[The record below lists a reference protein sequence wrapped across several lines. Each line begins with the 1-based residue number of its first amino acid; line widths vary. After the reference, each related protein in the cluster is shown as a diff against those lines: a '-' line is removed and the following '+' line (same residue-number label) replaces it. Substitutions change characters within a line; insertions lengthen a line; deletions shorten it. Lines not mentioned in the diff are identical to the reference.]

1 MKRSKTT
8 PECGCGGFERR
19 SFIKAAAG
27 FAGSTLLGV
36 MPFRAFAQKAQAGL
50 TAANRNFIF
59 VYFQGGWDQLLGFD
73 PKDPTVFTPD
83 RVPETH
89 IMPGY
94 DRIGDPTFSTMP
106 VTPATRAGSPPPAM
120 SFGPAIGRLADHYDQ
135 MCVIRGI
142 NMTTLAHE
150 VGYRYFLTGK
160 PPVGSS
166 PRGSS
171 VATEIV
177 GQMVPAVPI
186 PSLAY
191 SIESYNEKYPGAANA
206 LRVSTSRD
214 LLLTLAPSPIA
225 LDSQIEQQLLD
236 FRGRP
241 VACESQLYDS
251 RGLVSTYT
259 QAQTQVDIAL
269 ASRLDNNFRFELAQ
283 NAGVRAQYGLP
294 GAGPYDMPAG
304 RAALAA
310 TAIKQGISQCVSI
323 TLQGN
328 LDTHFGTQLNHAN
341 NLRAGFNAL
350 GDLFTDLRNSPHPA
364 GGSFMDHTTV
374 LVFSEFSRTP
384 LINTA
389 GGRDHH
395 LTSSCLLAGA
405 GVKHNVVI
413 GASGDIDMAPG
424 RIDFTTGAPS
434 PINGLNIFP
443 DNIIA
448 TVLASA
454 NLSWENLRMGPIPAA
469 LA

>member
-1 MKRSKTT
+1 VKRHKAT
-8 PECGCGGFERR
+8 PECECGGWSRR

-36 MPFRAFAQKAQAGL
+36 MPFRAFAQQAGL
-50 TAANRNFIF
+50 TAAGRNFIF
-59 VYFQGGWDQLLGFD
+59 VYFQGGWDQLLAFD
-73 PKDPTVFTPD
+73 PKDPAVFTPD
-83 RVPETH
+83 RVAETH

-94 DRIGDPTFSTMP
+94 ERFTDATFPTMP
-106 VTPATRAGSPPPAM
+106 VRPAQRSGSAP
-120 SFGPAIGRLADHYDQ
+120 SNILFGPAIGRLADHYDL
-135 MCVIRGI
+135 MCVVRGI
-142 NMTTLAHE
+142 NMTTVAHE

-177 GQMVPAVPI
+177 GQMSPAVPI
-186 PSLAY
+186 PSIAY

-206 LRVSTSRD
+206 LKVANSRD

-225 LDSQIEQQLLD
+225 LDSQIEQQLLT
-236 FRGRP
+236 FRDQQP
-241 VACESQLYDS
+241 VSCESQLYDS
-251 RGLVSTYT
+251 RGLVSSYT
-259 QAQTQVDIAL
+259 SSQAQVKDAL
-269 ASRLDNNFRFELAQ
+269 QSRLDNNFRFERPE
-283 NAGVRAQYGLP
+283 NAAVRAQYGLP
-294 GAGPYDMPAG
+294 SSGPYDSAAG

-310 TAIKQGISQCVSI
+310 TAIKQGISQCVTI
-323 TLQGN
+323 TIQGN
-328 LDTHFGTQLNHAN
+328 LDTHFGTQTTHAT
-341 NLRAGFNAL
+341 NLRLGFNAL

-364 GGSFMDHTTV
+364 GGSFMDHTTIM
-374 LVFSEFSRTP
+374 VFSEFARTP

-395 LTSSCLLAGA
+395 ITGSCLLAGA
-405 GVKHNVVI
+405 GVKHNMVI

-424 RIDFTTGAPS
+424 RIDFNTGATS
-434 PINGLNIFP
+434 ALTGLNIFP
-443 DNIIA
+443 DNVIA

-454 NLSWENLRMGPIPAA
+454 NLSTANLRMGPIPAA

>member
-1 MKRSKTT
+1 VKRHQAT
-8 PECGCGGFERR
+8 PECECGGWSRR
-19 SFIKAAAG
+19 SFIKGAAG

-36 MPFRAFAQKAQAGL
+36 MPFKAFAQQAQAGL
-50 TAANRNFIF
+50 TAAGRNFIF
-59 VYFQGGWDQLLGFD
+59 VYFQGGWDQILAFD
-73 PKDPTVFTPD
+73 PKDPTVFTAD
-83 RVPETH
+83 RVAETH

-94 DRIGDPTFSTMP
+94 DRFTDPTFPTMP
-106 VTPATRAGSPPPAM
+106 VLPAQRSGSAP
-120 SFGPAIGRLADHYDQ
+120 SNILFGPGIGRLADHYDL
-135 MCVIRGI
+135 MCVVRGI
-142 NMTTLAHE
+142 NMTTVAHE

-177 GQMVPAVPI
+177 GQMMPAVPI

-191 SIESYNEKYPGAANA
+191 SIESYNEKYPGSANA
-206 LRVSTSRD
+206 LNVTTSRD
-214 LLLTLAPSPIA
+214 LLLTLAPSPTA

-236 FRGRP
+236 FRGNP
-241 VACESQLYDS
+241 VTCESQLYDS
-251 RGLVSTYT
+251 RGLVSSYV
-259 QAQTQVDIAL
+259 QSEQQVKNAL
-269 ASRLDNNFRFELAQ
+269 QSRLDNVFRFERPE
-283 NAGVRAQYGLP
+283 NAAIRAQYGLP
-294 GAGPYDMPAG
+294 GSPPYDSAAG

-328 LDTHFGTQLNHAN
+328 LDTHFGTQTAHAT
-341 NLRAGFNAL
+341 NLRTGFNAL
-350 GDLFTDLRNSPHPA
+350 ADLFTDLRNSPHPA

-374 LVFSEFSRTP
+374 LVFSEFARTP

-395 LTSSCLLAGA
+395 ITGSCLLAGA
-405 GVKHNVVI
+405 GVKHNMVL

-424 RIDFTTGAPS
+424 RIDFTSGATTTVT
-434 PINGLNIFP
+434 GLNIFP

-454 NLSWENLRMGPIPAA
+454 NLSWANLRMGPIPAA